1 LDATFCVRNSAF
13 AARHR
18 QFHNDFL
25 DDRLLQCHIHRLA
38 GSPFRRVRRGKF
50 RLDHENYSR
59 FG

>member
-1 LDATFCVRNSAF
+1 MA
-13 AARHR
+13 R

-50 RLDHENYSR
+50 CLDHENYSR